1 MSDSLSSLT
10 TMARDIR
17 TKIIKTGYQ
26 AGAVHFGSSLSC
38 VELLLAIHLHKQ
50 PQDCFILSKGHAAL
64 SLYATLETL
73 GVITPE
79 QLISFNHEGSI
90 FCSHHGL
97 HPEFGL
103 NMTNGSLGL
112 GLSFGVGKALAY
124 AQQENPHEIYVMCG
138 NGELNEGSVLETL
151 MFVGAHKLKHI
162 TLIVDDNQ
170 LQLDGYSDQILPLP
184 AKTDWLKD
192 LGWHI
197 TEVDGHDINTIMQTL
212 QTPNDMGARLIYAHT
227 VKGKGISFM
236 EGQPRF
242 HHAALTQSEY
252 QQALEE
258 LSSVQDTCSKS
269 CSHNLSNTNQ
279 TSSITTLNSHME

>member
-1 MSDSLSSLT
+1 MSNSLSSLI

-17 TKIIKTGYQ
+17 IKIIKTGYQ

-38 VELLLAIHLHKQ
+38 VELLLAVHLHKQ

-64 SLYATLETL
+64 GLYATLETL

-79 QLISFNHEGSI
+79 QLDSFNHEGSV

-97 HPEFGL
+97 NPEFGL

-124 AQQENPHEIYVMCG
+124 AHQGKSHEIYVLCG

-151 MFVGAHKLKHI
+151 MFVGAHKLNHI

-170 LQLDGYSDQILPLP
+170 LQLDGYSKQILPLP
-184 AKTDWLKD
+184 TKTDWLKD
-192 LGWHI
+192 LGWDV
-197 TEVDGHDINTIMQTL
+197 TEVDGHDINAILQTL
-212 QTPNDMGARLIYAHT
+212 KTTANTGARLIYAHT

-242 HHAALTQSEY
+242 HHSSLTQAEY
-252 QQALEE
+252 LQALEE
-258 LSSVQDTCSKS
+258 LTASQE
-269 CSHNLSNTNQ
+269 
-279 TSSITTLNSHME
+279 TSSGTCPDSQAPSANPINCHLEQTK